1 MNTRE
6 FDGRKVAK
14 RQILKRLDLSSALNK
29 DVNSSI
35 KFKYEKVERPRDG
48 RISSGTYSKGELTKE
63 NTFVLKEY
71 GYTRETDE
79 SVLDRRGK
87 QISFGKNTIDYEKY
101 VKMVPK
107 DRRKDRMPR
116 TPNKSKKYS
125 RRQWDGIIKSWKQG
139 IHAAVDT
146 LENIGESEMESE
158 TSKVGENE
166 TDDGQTSVLE
176 LPAWKLEKCFSN
188 RSWAEEVE
196 VEDSLLSRIRSDS
209 RGSVSSDQGLGASE
223 TSGTVTPRSMLD
235 SGEDFIED
243 SDDLAMV

>member
-6 FDGRKVAK
+6 LDGRKVVK
-14 RQILKRLDLSSALNK
+14 RQILKRLDLSSALNI

-35 KFKYEKVERPRDG
+35 KTKYEKRPGDG
-48 RISSGTYSKGELTKE
+48 RISSGMYSKGELTKE
-63 NTFVLKEY
+63 NTFVPQEHSY
-71 GYTRETDE
+71 VRETDE
-79 SVLDRRGK
+79 SVLERRGK

-116 TPNKSKKYS
+116 TPNKFKKYS

-176 LPAWKLEKCFSN
+176 LPAWKLEKYFSN

-196 VEDSLLSRIRSDS
+196 AEDSLFCRIRSDS
-209 RGSVSSDQGLGASE
+209 RGSVSSDQGLGLSE

-243 SDDLAMV
+243 PHDLGMV